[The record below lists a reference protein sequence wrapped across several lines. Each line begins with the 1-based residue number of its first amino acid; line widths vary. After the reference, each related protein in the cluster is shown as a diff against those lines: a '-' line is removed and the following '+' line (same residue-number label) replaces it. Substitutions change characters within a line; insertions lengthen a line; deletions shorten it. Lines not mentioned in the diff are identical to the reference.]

1 MRGKASKRIRQQ
13 GALERLEAQLKT
25 GKKPLKVDGHTT
37 NQITDLTEGDVKRI
51 KTQIEV
57 LRKQVV

>member
-1 MRGKASKRIRQQ
+1 MKGKTAKRVRQTS
-13 GALERLEAQLKT
+13 ALERLEAQLKS

-51 KTQIEV
+51 KSQIEV
-57 LRKQVV
+57 LQKAVV